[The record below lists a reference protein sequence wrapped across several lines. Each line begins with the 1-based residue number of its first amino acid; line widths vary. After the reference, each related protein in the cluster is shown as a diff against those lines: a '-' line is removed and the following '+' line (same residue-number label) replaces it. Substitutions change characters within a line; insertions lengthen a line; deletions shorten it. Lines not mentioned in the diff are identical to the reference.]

1 MLLAPYLLGT
11 RDRLDD
17 AKAEA
22 RLGVYLD
29 TSYLIIC
36 LHPYLSLLPLS
47 CYLQSHLR
55 LLIYGQ
61 LTIVYDDR
69 ILSLAERIDCS
80 V

>member
-1 MLLAPYLLGT
+1 MLLAQYLLSS

-22 RLGVYLD
+22 RLGIYLD
-29 TSYLIIC
+29 TPYLIVCLHSYL
-36 LHPYLSLLPLS
+36 LLLPLS

-55 LLIYGQ
+55 LLIDGQ

>member
-1 MLLAPYLLGT
+1 MLLVQYLLGT
-11 RDRLDD
+11 RDCLDD

-22 RLGVYLD
+22 RLGIYLD
-29 TSYLIIC
+29 ASYLIVC
-36 LHPYLSLLPLS
+36 LHAYLLLLPLS

>member
-1 MLLAPYLLGT
+1 MLLVQYLLGT

-17 AKAEA
+17 AKTEA
-22 RLGVYLD
+22 RLGIYLD
-29 TSYLIIC
+29 ASYLIVC
-36 LHPYLSLLPLS
+36 LHAYLLLLPLS
-47 CYLQSHLR
+47 CYQQSHLR
-55 LLIYGQ
+55 LLIDGQ

>member
-1 MLLAPYLLGT
+1 MLLAQYLLST

-22 RLGVYLD
+22 RLGIYLD
-29 TSYLIIC
+29 ASYLIVC
-36 LHPYLSLLPLS
+36 FHAYLLLLPLS
-47 CYLQSHLR
+47 CYLQSYLR
-55 LLIYGQ
+55 LLIDGQ

-69 ILSLAERIDCS
+69 ILSLAERIDRS